1 MSTLRA
7 IRDLTERARQE
18 SVDATLRYRTFQTYA
33 DWAERY
39 PYDVVLRWVRESV
52 ADGPTA
58 AQRQAWSD
66 ILRAIEASEFEVI
79 R

>member
-7 IRDLTERARQE
+7 LRDMTERAKQDAT
-18 SVDATLRYRTFQTYA
+18 DATLRYRTFQTYA

-39 PYDVVLRWVRESV
+39 SHDVVLRWVREGV
-52 ADGPTA
+52 TDGPTA
-58 AQRQAWSD
+58 AQRQAWTD
-66 ILRAIEASEFEVI
+66 ILRVLEVSEFEVE